1 MPRPPAGKQKKPKK
15 NPFGDVEEEEPKPRK
30 LTAEERRAEKA
41 AEREE
46 EEQWMGERAPR
57 RAARGGD
64 EDDEDDELP
73 ADLARKISQ
82 QSRLQREE
90 VEVEQRAADVASA
103 VRPSAAAADDSDD
116 DDDDEGGGG
125 GGDSDE
131 DEDEAAGGD
140 EYYDGAD
147 DDELALGD
155 SDRAALD
162 AALGSERVQTLAD
175 VILAKIREKAAQKEA
190 GGGGGAASAAGGA
203 PSTIGASALLP
214 PKVLE
219 VYRGVGKLLHTY
231 RSGKLPKAFKIVPR
245 LANWEEVLYVTQP
258 EAWTP
263 AATRAATRLC
273 ASNMKPKQAQ
283 RFYSLV
289 LLPAVQDDIA
299 AHKRLNFHL
308 YLALKKALYKPAAF
322 FKGVLLP
329 LAEARATL
337 REALI
342 VGSVLSKVSVRI
354 RDASRTGR
362 RTTHATAAPQ
372 PSHIPRLPLQVPML
386 HSAVAILKLAEM
398 EYSGASALF
407 MRVLLLKKYA
417 LPYRVVDALVDYF
430 TAFGVA
436 PRGEEAPE
444 MMPLLWHQCLLA
456 FAQHYKAE
464 LTNEQKERFKMLLRV
479 QEHGLV
485 TPDIRREL
493 FSGRSRGDPYLPPL
507 AGGSAD
513 MVLG

>member
-175 VILAKIREKAAQKEA
+175 VILAKIREKAAQKEGG

-342 VGSVLSKVSVRI
+342 VGSVLSKVSVRL

-362 RTTHATAAPQ
+362 RTSAQPHSSHTPRASPLRRCRCSTRPSRSSSLPRWSTAAPP
-372 PSHIPRLPLQVPML
+372 PSSCASSSSRSTRCPTASSTHSSTTSPPSASRRAARRRPR
-386 HSAVAILKLAEM
+386 
-398 EYSGASALF
+398 
-407 MRVLLLKKYA
+407 
-417 LPYRVVDALVDYF
+417 
-430 TAFGVA
+430 
-436 PRGEEAPE
+436 
-444 MMPLLWHQCLLA
+444 
-456 FAQHYKAE
+456 
-464 LTNEQKERFKMLLRV
+464 
-479 QEHGLV
+479 
-485 TPDIRREL
+485 
-493 FSGRSRGDPYLPPL
+493 
-507 AGGSAD
+507 
-513 MVLG
+513 

>member
-1 MPRPPAGKQKKPKK
+1 M
-15 NPFGDVEEEEPKPRK
+15 
-30 LTAEERRAEKA
+30 
-41 AEREE
+41 
-46 EEQWMGERAPR
+46 
-57 RAARGGD
+57 
-64 EDDEDDELP
+64 
-73 ADLARKISQ
+73 
-82 QSRLQREE
+82 
-90 VEVEQRAADVASA
+90 
-103 VRPSAAAADDSDD
+103 
-116 DDDDEGGGG
+116 
-125 GGDSDE
+125 
-131 DEDEAAGGD
+131 
-140 EYYDGAD
+140 
-147 DDELALGD
+147 
-155 SDRAALD
+155 
-162 AALGSERVQTLAD
+162 
-175 VILAKIREKAAQKEA
+175 
-190 GGGGGAASAAGGA
+190 
-203 PSTIGASALLP
+203 
-214 PKVLE
+214 
-219 VYRGVGKLLHTY
+219 YRGVGKLLHTY

-354 RDASRTGR
+354 RDASSDRAPHHTP
-362 RTTHATAAPQ
+362 ATAL
-372 PSHIPRLPLQVPML
+372 SHIPRPYLQVPML

-493 FSGRSRGDPYLPPL
+493 FSGRSARRPVPAAARRRQRRHG
-507 AGGSAD
+507 ARVSGGVRS
-513 MVLG
+513 VT

>member
-116 DDDDEGGGG
+116 DDDDGGGGG

-190 GGGGGAASAAGGA
+190 GGVGGGAASAAGGA

-342 VGSVLSKVSVRI
+342 VGSVLSKVSGKTMAI
-354 RDASRTGR
+354 RTSAARPRTSPR
-362 RTTHATAAPQ
+362 VSPRTHPIST
-372 PSHIPRLPLQVPML
+372 VPML

>member
-116 DDDDEGGGG
+116 DDDDDGGGG

-362 RTTHATAAPQ
+362 RTTHARSPTALSHPAP
-372 PSHIPRLPLQVPML
+372 PSAGADAPLGRRDPQARRDGVQRRLRPLHARPPPQEVRAALPRRRCTRRLLHRLRRRAARRGGARDDAAAVAPVPPRLRAALQGR
-386 HSAVAILKLAEM
+386 ADERAE
-398 EYSGASALF
+398 GALQ
-407 MRVLLLKKYA
+407 
-417 LPYRVVDALVDYF
+417 DAP
-430 TAFGVA
+430 
-436 PRGEEAPE
+436 PRPGARPRHARH
-444 MMPLLWHQCLLA
+444 PTRALLWPL
-456 FAQHYKAE
+456 
-464 LTNEQKERFKMLLRV
+464 
-479 QEHGLV
+479 
-485 TPDIRREL
+485 
-493 FSGRSRGDPYLPPL
+493 RGDPYLPPL

>member
-116 DDDDEGGGG
+116 DDDEGGGG

-190 GGGGGAASAAGGA
+190 GGVGGGAASAAGGA

-342 VGSVLSKVSVRI
+342 VGSVLSKVSVRGGT
-354 RDASRTGR
+354 RLGPGAAPHTPHSSLTSRSSSLDRCRCSTR
-362 RTTHATAAPQ
+362 PSRSSSSPRWSTAAPP
-372 PSHIPRLPLQVPML
+372 PSSCASSSSRSTRCPTASSTPSSTTSPPSASRRAARRRPR
-386 HSAVAILKLAEM
+386 
-398 EYSGASALF
+398 
-407 MRVLLLKKYA
+407 
-417 LPYRVVDALVDYF
+417 
-430 TAFGVA
+430 
-436 PRGEEAPE
+436 
-444 MMPLLWHQCLLA
+444 
-456 FAQHYKAE
+456 
-464 LTNEQKERFKMLLRV
+464 
-479 QEHGLV
+479 
-485 TPDIRREL
+485 
-493 FSGRSRGDPYLPPL
+493 
-507 AGGSAD
+507 
-513 MVLG
+513 